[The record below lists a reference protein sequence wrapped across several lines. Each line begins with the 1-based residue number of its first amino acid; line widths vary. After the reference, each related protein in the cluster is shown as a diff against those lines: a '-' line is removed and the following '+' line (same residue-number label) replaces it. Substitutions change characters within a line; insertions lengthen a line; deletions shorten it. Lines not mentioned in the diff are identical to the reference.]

1 MVDFSDK
8 ERAMLSKR
16 GLAMPDGGYPIRNRK
31 DLRNAIQAYGRGNS
45 KDDVKRW
52 IKRRAKQLDAEDM
65 LPENWRTSMNHSEE
79 LYHFG
84 VKGMKWGVRKKRQTS
99 TDTLRRNASVKKLQ
113 SNKFTSNYV
122 NRKGQVRSRGA
133 MIGRRVVNDV
143 LIGTGA
149 NVANS
154 ILRSFGQN
162 YLAAMTNVVALGLA
176 TYNLGVG
183 VTEQVNYKRVL
194 KNNQKGSKKS

>member
-8 ERAMLSKR
+8 QRAMLAKR

-84 VKGMKWGVRKKRQTS
+84 VKSMKWGVRKKRQIS
-99 TDTLRRNASVKKLQ
+99 TDTLRKNASVSKLQ
-113 SNKFTSNYV
+113 SNKATSNFV
-122 NRKGQVRSRGA
+122 NGAGRVRSRAA
-133 MIGRRVVNDV
+133 MAGDRVVNSV
-143 LIGTGA
+143 LIGTGQMA
-149 NVANS
+149 VNFILDSAGASQLTGLSNMIALGMQVANLGQG
-154 ILRSFGQN
+154 IADQVVYRS
-162 YLAAMTNVVALGLA
+162 
-176 TYNLGVG
+176 
-183 VTEQVNYKRVL
+183 VL
-194 KNNQKGSKKS
+194 SSNQKSKKR

>member
-8 ERAMLSKR
+8 QRAMLAKR

-65 LPENWRTSMNHSEE
+65 LPENWRTSMNHSDE

-84 VKGMKWGVRKKRQTS
+84 VKGMKWGVRKKHKIS
-99 TDTLRRNASVKKLQ
+99 TDTLRKNASVSKLR
-113 SNKFTSNYV
+113 SDKATSNFV
-122 NRKGQVRSRGA
+122 NEAGQVRSRAA
-133 MIGRRVVNDV
+133 MAGNRVVNSL
-143 LIGTGA
+143 LIGTGKA
-149 NVANS
+149 AVNL
-154 ILRSFGQN
+154 ILDRVGTSKLRALSN
-162 YLAAMTNVVALGLA
+162 MIALGMQSA
-176 TYNLGVG
+176 NLGLG
-183 VTEQVNYKRVL
+183 IADQVAYRSVL
-194 KNNQKGSKKS
+194 SSNQKSKKR